1 MNFRKTLAIAA
12 LAVLATSTAFAANS
26 LVVNAGAALNATNFG
41 LQVNVDGSSN
51 NVFVESDH
59 PNAETHYVARFF
71 LCPNDLALQPNRA
84 VRMGAIGDAT
94 LGQHVVLFLRR
105 DIAPSSGADQWL
117 FNTWISQSDANP
129 TTFVFG
135 TSIFLALNGAGAEDC
150 STTSTAHRWLEL
162 EYTAGSGA
170 DGQLAARRLVYN
182 GSTLVEK
189 FVNGRSTANL
199 KVDNMRIGALAGSGG
214 FATAA
219 SSYYFD
225 EFESYR

>member
-41 LQVNVDGSSN
+41 LQVNLDGSNN

-71 LCPNDLALQPNRA
+71 LCPNDLALTPNSS
-84 VRMGAIGDAT
+84 VRIGAIGDGT
-94 LGQHVVLFLRR
+94 LGQHVILFLRR
-105 DIAPSSGADQWL
+105 NIAPVTGNDSWL
-117 FNTWISQSDANP
+117 FNTWVSVSDATPNSY
-129 TTFVFG
+129 TFG
-135 TSIFLALNGAGAEDC
+135 TSIFIATNAAGAEDC
-150 STTSTAHRWLEL
+150 STTSAAHRWLEL
-162 EYTAGSGA
+162 EYTAGTGA

-189 FVNGRSTANL
+189 FVNSRSTANL
-199 KVDNMRIGALAGSGG
+199 HVDNIRIGALSGSGSN
-214 FATAA
+214 ATAA